1 MLKIITVLSFLAMAI
16 NSLTAKQ
23 HTLNSANFQFLLAIV
38 FIASFCLLARSMYE
52 DFEIA

>member
-1 MLKIITVLSFLAMAI
+1 MLKIITLLSFIAMAV

-23 HTLNSANFQFLLAIV
+23 HTLNSANFQFLLAMV
-38 FIASFCLLARSMYE
+38 FIVSFCLLARRMYE